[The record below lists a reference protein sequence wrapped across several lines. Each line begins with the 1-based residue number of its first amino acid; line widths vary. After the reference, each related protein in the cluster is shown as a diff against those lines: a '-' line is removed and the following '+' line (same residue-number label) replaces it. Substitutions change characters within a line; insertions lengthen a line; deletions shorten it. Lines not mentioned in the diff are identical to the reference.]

1 MDLTGPHAD
10 SLAPPPPASSRGEGT
25 QGASPLAHTGRG
37 FEGAGN
43 PADLPQACAIGLDV
57 GGTKIAAGAVAFP
70 SGQVLVRRTIPT
82 RANREGRVVLS
93 DALALAEDIMA
104 QGASAGLEMRGIGV
118 GVAELVDLDG
128 RVTSAQTIAWQG
140 LPVQEEF
147 ARLAPAVV
155 EADVRAAAL
164 AEALL
169 GAGRPFKTFAYV
181 TVGTGISYSLVQDG
195 RPYAGA
201 RGNALI
207 FASAPLSTTCT
218 ECGAQLQPVLEE
230 IASGPALVARY
241 NAPRPHGV
249 AQAEDVVAAAA
260 AGDQAAMDVVRTAGE
275 ALGISVGF
283 LVNVLDPE
291 AVIVGGGLGL
301 AGGLYWQSF
310 VAATRAHV
318 WSPAARDLPIVPA
331 ALGTDAGLIG
341 AAATIWR
348 RHRLE
353 ERGDEAP
360 CPKPS
365 QP

>member
-1 MDLTGPHAD
+1 
-10 SLAPPPPASSRGEGT
+10 
-25 QGASPLAHTGRG
+25 
-37 FEGAGN
+37 
-43 PADLPQACAIGLDV
+43 
-57 GGTKIAAGAVAFP
+57 VAFP
-70 SGQVLVRRTIPT
+70 SGQVLVRCTIPT
-82 RANREGRVVLS
+82 RANREGRAVLS

-104 QGASAGLEMRGIGV
+104 QGAIAGLEMRGIGV

-128 RVTSAQTIAWQG
+128 HVTSAQTIAWQG

-201 RGNALI
+201 RGNALVL
-207 FASAPLSTTCT
+207 ASAPLSTTCT

-241 NAPRPHGV
+241 NRHRAGGA
-249 AQAEDVVAAAA
+249 AQGQDVVAAAA
-260 AGDQAAMDVVRTAGE
+260 VGDPVAMEVVRTGGA

-310 VAATRAHV
+310 VEATRAHV
-318 WSPAARDLPIVPA
+318 WSPASRDLPIVPA
-331 ALGTDAGLIG
+331 VLGTDAGLIG

-348 RHRLE
+348 RHQVE
-353 ERGDEAP
+353 ERGDGAP

-365 QP
+365 PA